1 MHFNCQKVGRS
12 PCLDVLP
19 QSNAVSLLITSPLG
33 VPLGLC
39 LRQMLFG
46 GVPHFGVFCH
56 SFIAKGVRFGPFQ
69 GKVVNASEVK
79 TNGNSSLMW
88 EVNAVVFLGGRWL
101 LEEHL
106 GLCPPWERGQGSNL
120 LAVLLALQYKGGGG
134 GLIHNL

>member
-88 EVNAVVFLGGRWL
+88 EVNAVVFF
-101 LEEHL
+101 
-106 GLCPPWERGQGSNL
+106 
-120 LAVLLALQYKGGGG
+120 GGGG
-134 GLIHNL
+134 GCWRNTLACAPPGRGDKAVICWLCCLLCNIKGGGRRIDS